1 MPESKSM
8 FVDQKKKIAQ
18 FRQVFITFKRTMS
31 LSSYD
36 HYSQLNSFSFIMENM
51 GFPKY
56 SECNVHI
63 FTVCNVV
70 AARLC
75 FHRHL
80 PLRSRG
86 AWQTPP
92 GQTPPIGRQPL
103 GRHPLPGFP
112 LGLETWK
119 NGKAFSS
126 LQRSCSKVMFSQAS
140 ATPFTGGVADT
151 PWADTPHRQTAPGQT
166 PPARVPTRT
175 GNLEKWE
182 GIFQSGKIKGI
193 LNRLEKSGKITQNT
207 GKLREFETNII

>member
-31 LSSYD
+31 LSSHD

-75 FHRHL
+75 YVFTGICHSVH
-80 PLRSRG
+80 RG

-92 GQTPPIGRQPL
+92 WADTPPSADTPCQGS
-103 GRHPLPGFP
+103 HSDWK
-112 LGLETWK
+112 TWK
-119 NGKAFSS
+119 NAKAFSS
-126 LQRSCSKVMFSQAS
+126 Q
-140 ATPFTGGVADT
+140 
-151 PWADTPHRQTAPGQT
+151 
-166 PPARVPTRT
+166 
-175 GNLEKWE
+175 
-182 GIFQSGKIKGI
+182 GKF
-193 LNRLEKSGKITQNT
+193 
-207 GKLREFETNII
+207 REF